1 MHTLQ
6 LEGHVHG
13 RAALPTFWPSGALAS
28 HLVPSAFPT
37 RNTSL
42 DHWEKDTGL
51 GFAYLDRFSMRSL
64 PGENSDL
71 QLKVR
76 GKSLRLALPLTSLE
90 MLPYSLRYC
99 LIYDTY
105 IKVD

>member
-64 PGENSDL
+64 PGEFRFAVESEGEKFETRSAIDVPGNASL
-71 QLKVR
+71 QFAFL
-76 GKSLRLALPLTSLE
+76 LNL
-90 MLPYSLRYC
+90 
-99 LIYDTY
+99 
-105 IKVD
+105 